1 MGRGVPCACLGLAL
15 AAAGCGGSDP
25 RPSARVLR
33 GAVRADVTGFF
44 PNPPAA
50 NESYTFE
57 MNRWVVDAIV
67 GLDRGLNVVPA
78 LAAHWLTPDDRTFV
92 LELRPGLRFSDGR
105 ALTATDVAR
114 SLEAGKRLHWPNDG
128 YLGTLESVRVLDASR
143 VEVRA
148 VRPDPTLL
156 TRLAWGFVLPAEAT
170 AARPVPVVGT
180 APYELEHW
188 KPGEGFA
195 FTRNP
200 HHWGNPAAFARAE
213 FRVVPEDEARMRL
226 VETGEVDLAD
236 FVPVDAWDRLQH
248 TPGLKLVVGAG
259 HRVLFLGLRVDRPP
273 FDDPRAREAL
283 DLAIDRQ
290 ELLRRVFLGQGTLAN
305 QLMPRGAV
313 GFVPDLPPSPLDRER
328 ARALLRAAG
337 LGPGTKIRL
346 DGPNNRYVRDALVLQ
361 EVARQLREVGLEIE
375 VNAIDKNELY
385 DLLGG
390 AGTSFYLLG
399 WASESGDGADV
410 FEVLFPPAGEQ
421 LRGSSN
427 GSGFSDAR
435 LDELTREAQSTTN
448 LRERAAV
455 LRRAFKRLAE
465 LRPILPLV
473 VQPEA
478 VVYDT
483 RRVSWDPPVSLALR
497 PRDLR
502 PAGTDE
508 P

>member
-1 MGRGVPCACLGLAL
+1 MGRGTLGACLGVAL
-15 AAAGCGGSDP
+15 AAAGCGKAG
-25 RPSARVLR
+25 REPSARQLR
-33 GAVRADVTGFF
+33 AAVRADVTGFF

-105 ALTATDVAR
+105 AVTATDVAR
-114 SLEAGKRLHWPNDG
+114 SLEAGKRLQWPNDG
-128 YLGTLESVRVLDASR
+128 YLVTLESVRVLDERR

-180 APYELEHW
+180 APYELERW
-188 KPGEGFA
+188 SPGEGFA

-200 HHWGNPAAFARAE
+200 HHWGRPAAFARAE
-213 FRVVPEDEARMRL
+213 FRVVPDDAARMRL

-236 FVPVDAWDRLQH
+236 FVPVDAWDRLRQ
-248 TPGLKLVVGAG
+248 TPGLRLVVGAG

-283 DLAIDRQ
+283 DLAIDRSV
-290 ELLRRVFLGQGTLAN
+290 LLERVFLGHGTVAN

-313 GFVPDLPPSPLDRER
+313 GFVPDLQPARLDRER
-328 ARALLRAAG
+328 ARALLAAAG
-337 LGPGTKIRL
+337 LGPGTRLRL
-346 DGPNNRYVRDALVLQ
+346 DGPNNRYVRDALVLR
-361 EVARQLREVGLEIE
+361 EVARQLREVGLDVE

-385 DLLGG
+385 DLLGV
-390 AGTSFYLLG
+390 AGSSFYLLG

-410 FEVLFPPAGEQ
+410 FEVLFPPEGER
-421 LRGSSN
+421 LTGSSN
-427 GSGFSDAR
+427 GSGFADAQ
-435 LDELTREAQSTTN
+435 LDALTREAQSTTN

-455 LRRAFKRLAE
+455 LRRAFRRLAE

-478 VVYDT
+478 VVYDQ

-502 PAGTDE
+502 PAGAEE